1 MLRVMI
7 KSFRDKDTHAF
18 YEGRRVRRFGG
29 FAAQA
34 RKRLQ
39 VLDAACG
46 IADLAALHSNRF
58 EKLRG
63 DRAGQYSIRVSD
75 QWRLCFRWAGQGPED
90 VEIVDYH

>member
-1 MLRVMI
+1 MLSAMI
-7 KSFRDKDTHAF
+7 KSFRGKDTLAF

-29 FAAQA
+29 FVDQA

-39 VLDAACG
+39 VLDAARSIG
-46 IADLAALHSNRF
+46 DLAALQSNRF

-75 QWRLCFRWAGQGPED
+75 QWRLCFRWIGEGPED
-90 VEIVDYH
+90 VEIVGYH